1 MNKTHGSFRLLLL
14 LSIALWLLIGCADN
28 GRANPNGQTAV
39 LPSPRPATTLQPTF
53 TPQATA
59 GPLPSL
65 TPPPPRPTAVPSTP
79 IPFADTVFEL
89 RYQIPALS
97 LDRRLQGNVASEIV
111 AVDETTGLSRQRSN
125 QAGIMLEL
133 RAALPAMKLE
143 PLPADCPGCVS
154 VTYDM
159 PGLDVSG
166 SGWLQ
171 DPVLL
176 ASIENYLTAALGPH
190 FPPDTVVGLRRAASP
205 YAPAHSVALTS
216 DGRIWTWLATEAQV
230 SSPGEAATDLLSLS
244 LLPDLPL
251 TDLQPT
257 YAADCA
263 GSPLET
269 LLIRRSD
276 IAWEGE
282 IVCPE
287 MALPDT
293 LLPLYLELDQRLAA
307 KTADVSL
314 PRPALPFPLDGL
326 VDYRRADGS
335 QLTLLADGTLI
346 GIDTSSNVF
355 TGTLTSTS
363 PLSLT
368 ATLVRSNLLQPGLRT
383 FTAAPSAMPQTILVV
398 RGPTGVL
405 DGQWDTLPDR
415 EIFVTLNNLL
425 ADLIG
430 GGPADPAAPQPEAE
444 ETAVSTTIA
453 PSPTP

>member
-1 MNKTHGSFRLLLL
+1 MNNNPGSLRLLLL
-14 LSIALWLLIGCADN
+14 SFALWLLIGCANN

-39 LPSPRPATTLQPTF
+39 LPSPRPAITLQPTF

-89 RYQIPALS
+89 RYQIPMLA

-133 RAALPAMKLE
+133 RAALPEMKLE
-143 PLPADCPGCVS
+143 PLPADCPGCVF

-159 PGLDVSG
+159 PGLGASG

-190 FPPDTVVGLRRAASP
+190 FPPDTMVGLRRAASP
-205 YAPAHSVALTS
+205 FAPAHSVALTS
-216 DGRIWTWLATEAQV
+216 DGRVWTWLATEAEV
-230 SSPGEAATDLLSLS
+230 SPPGEAIPDRLELN
-244 LLPDLPL
+244 LLPDLTL
-251 TDLQPT
+251 ADLQTT
-257 YAADCA
+257 YTADCA

-276 IAWEGE
+276 ITWEGD

-314 PRPALPFPLDGL
+314 PHPASPFPLDGL

-335 QLTLLADGTLI
+335 QLSLLADGTLI
-346 GIDTSSNVF
+346 GIDTSGDIF

-383 FTAAPSAMPQTILVV
+383 FTAAPSATPQTILVV

-405 DGQWDTLPDR
+405 DGQWDTLPERD
-415 EIFVTLNNLL
+415 IFVTLNTLL

-430 GGPADPAAPQPEAE
+430 GSPTGSLTPQPEAE
-444 ETAVSTTIA
+444 VTAVSTTIA